1 MIAKTKTY
9 LTEALKCDVIVLAT
23 ALSPAF
29 RLSIFRA
36 WFPSHYFWAQA
47 LLNKHFT
54 QRHADIK
61 AKANVVN
68 SLAYE
73 FDKTRNQAKAIHH
86 HQTVAEVDFLPDAS
100 ASTHLDELS
109 IYLLGKYKL
118 AASQA
123 GQLLKWWKEHHLEFP
138 VLSSLAKDFLACC
151 STSAS
156 VERCFSAAADICGRD
171 LGRLAVRTIERC
183 VSSHRWLQEGF
194 KADSEFES
202 AQAIVSQL
210 MEDIQESK
218 PKKAVIGDNSS
229 RPLAIE

>member
-1 MIAKTKTY
+1 MEGNTSSACQMLSEYKHIIDYLKNKHQTALETKIKNMIEKMIAKTKTY
-9 LTEALKCDVIVLAT
+9 LTEALKCNAIVLAT

-36 WFPSHYFWAQA
+36 WSPSHYTRAQA

-54 QRHADIK
+54 QQHADIE

-68 SLAYE
+68 CLASE

-86 HQTVAEVDFLPDAS
+86 HHTVAKVDFFPDAS

-123 GQLLKWWKEHHLEFP
+123 GQSLKWWKVCYIFLHFHF
-138 VLSSLAKDFLACC
+138 DF
-151 STSAS
+151 
-156 VERCFSAAADICGRD
+156 
-171 LGRLAVRTIERC
+171 
-183 VSSHRWLQEGF
+183 
-194 KADSEFES
+194 
-202 AQAIVSQL
+202 
-210 MEDIQESK
+210 
-218 PKKAVIGDNSS
+218 N
-229 RPLAIE
+229 

>member
-36 WFPSHYFWAQA
+36 WFP
-47 LLNKHFT
+47 T
-54 QRHADIK
+54 
-61 AKANVVN
+61 KANVVN

-86 HQTVAEVDFLPDAS
+86 HQTVAEVDFFPDAS

-123 GQLLKWWKEHHLEFP
+123 GQLLKWWK
-138 VLSSLAKDFLACC
+138 
-151 STSAS
+151 
-156 VERCFSAAADICGRD
+156 
-171 LGRLAVRTIERC
+171 
-183 VSSHRWLQEGF
+183 EGF